1 MKSIMEEAS
10 STIKAIEKAWY
21 SAGKPSEFSVKIFEQ
36 EEKNFFG
43 MTSKQAKIGIFF
55 KEEETKLRDY
65 PPSREA
71 KKSVFPKKE
80 LRKTS
85 KTVKTSRAPH
95 PRIEQWT
102 KDMVKSAEEWVKKN
116 LIFMDLPNVQF
127 NTAVSNNYLTFYFTI
142 PIINESAKEKVLFRS
157 FAHLIMVSLRNKFK
171 TDFKHLKVVLIRA

>member
-1 MKSIMEEAS
+1 MKSIVEEAS

-21 SAGKPSEFSVKIFEQ
+21 RADKPSEFSVKIFEQ

-55 KEEETKLRDY
+55 KEEETKPRKY

-71 KKSVFPKKE
+71 KKNVSPKKE
-80 LRKTS
+80 LRKQSKIVKTS
-85 KTVKTSRAPH
+85 KTPH

-102 KDMVKSAEEWVKKN
+102 KDMVESAEEWVKKS
-116 LIFMDLPNVQF
+116 LVFMGLPNVQF
-127 NTAVSNNYLTFYFTI
+127 NTTMSNNYLTFYFDI
-142 PIINESAKEKVLFRS
+142 SVISDSAKEKALFRS

-171 TDFKHLKVVLIRA
+171 TDFKHLKIVLTRA